1 MSPSPAVCGVNC
13 HIRCQKN
20 MPPLCGVNEKM
31 LAEALKS
38 VDELKRNRRLV
49 RDYYVDT
56 IRPLVYNSLNGCIM
70 CGVGVFVAYDLWAY
84 QRHWQYNRCHLGT
97 VVLSMVMNLLNCL
110 LSSKVYGADSS
121 L

>member
-1 MSPSPAVCGVNC
+1 MSLSPAVCGVNC

-56 IRPLVYNSLNGCIM
+56 IRPLVYKSFERMHYVWGESLCSIRF
-70 CGVGVFVAYDLWAY
+70 VGV
-84 QRHWQYNRCHLGT
+84 
-97 VVLSMVMNLLNCL
+97 
-110 LSSKVYGADSS
+110 SKALAVQ
-121 L
+121 